1 MAKIADTYAARG
13 GEPLFIC
20 DFSPPRG
27 ASHDNL
33 RSALAL
39 DADWLSIPY
48 NPGKSVYANSAMA
61 AHSLSTSAG
70 KDVVFTIAT
79 RDTNILAAQSL
90 LLGAALLGLENVV
103 VVRGDDFTASQLHA
117 TKAVHDR
124 TPTALIRSIA
134 AMNAG
139 IDFRGRALSAPT
151 SFCIGATIDM
161 ARGVEAEVALTRR
174 KLEAGAHFFITQ
186 PTFTPGSPAA
196 LPGTLPDDIR
206 RGTRDASLLWRANT
220 SGGRQVIR
228 RSAAMGQPRPARRTF
243 RQRHR
248 STGTRRILRRRP
260 EVNLPAAAHTSGRRA
275 RLRHRPRNAPTLQFA
290 LSLTL
295 GSW

>member
-1 MAKIADTYAARG
+1 MAKIAETYAERG
-13 GEPLFIC
+13 DEPLFIC

-33 RSALAL
+33 RYALAL

-61 AHSLSTSAG
+61 AHSLSASAG

-117 TKAVHDR
+117 TKAVHDY

-139 IDFRGRALSAPT
+139 SDFRGRALSAPT

-174 KLEAGAHFFITQ
+174 KVEAGAQFFITQ
-186 PTFTPGSPAA
+186 PTFTPEIPLRFLEHYRTTYGEELATPVFFGVQILAAGGRSFGEAPQWVSLDLRAGRSGSDIAA
-196 LPGTLPDDIR
+196 QVLDAFFAAGLKSIYLLPLILPG
-206 RGTRDASLLWRANT
+206 GARDYDTAQET
-220 SGGRQVIR
+220 
-228 RSAAMGQPRPARRTF
+228 
-243 RQRHR
+243 
-248 STGTRRILRRRP
+248 LRRFNSR
-260 EVNLPAAAHTSGRRA
+260 
-275 RLRHRPRNAPTLQFA
+275 
-290 LSLTL
+290 
-295 GSW
+295 